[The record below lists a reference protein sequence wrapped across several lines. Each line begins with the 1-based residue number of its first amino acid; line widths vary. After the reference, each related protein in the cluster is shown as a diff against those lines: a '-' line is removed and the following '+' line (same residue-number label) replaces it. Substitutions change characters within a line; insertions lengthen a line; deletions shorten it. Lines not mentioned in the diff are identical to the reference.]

1 MNKPFLSSSERTL
14 SLTSSG
20 LIAVCLFF
28 VAFAAS
34 PVSAKDSGEELTSL
48 TTLRTQVRN
57 LLRQE
62 ATLDPGPDKDA
73 AGTALCDLYVILRND
88 ERFDS
93 SEMLRGDAA
102 KVRRRLIS
110 IGKKLESQLKR
121 EGVPKPSGLSQTVD
135 EQISQA
141 IAASQSERGS
151 SASDSSSSHS
161 DRQNGGQSSLSGN
174 ASSSATDATAPAG
187 SAATGSAA
195 TGPAATGP
203 AQGANAPGPLPDT
216 GWELVELIQRVVA
229 PDFWDSRGGPGTIRY
244 FAMRRVLVVRATS
257 DVHEQ
262 IRDLLMALR

>member
-151 SASDSSSSHS
+151 SASDSSSSQS
-161 DRQNGGQSSLSGN
+161 DSQNGGQSSGASSLSGN
-174 ASSSATDATAPAG
+174 ASSSATDATIPAG
-187 SAATGSAA
+187 SARTGS
-195 TGPAATGP
+195 